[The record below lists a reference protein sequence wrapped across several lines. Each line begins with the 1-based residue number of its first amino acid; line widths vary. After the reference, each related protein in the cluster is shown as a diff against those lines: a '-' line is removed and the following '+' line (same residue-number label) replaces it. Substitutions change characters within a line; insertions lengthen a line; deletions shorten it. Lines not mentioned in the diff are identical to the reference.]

1 MILRSK
7 SRGPYDENALLR
19 SRGSARGP
27 LESSLWKPQA
37 VTCTFEHD
45 LVAKFAGHQPR
56 DIMVTRSGIVL
67 AYSTYIATI
76 DYCAPLE
83 QQQTMMA
90 DTHIAEYFFFPLFK
104 RKRSGSLS
112 IYSRTSLTL
121 VLDMLRTDTTA
132 LETLTRFPPFSEPQ
146 QQSTSAEAPMRQ
158 GLCDLFR
165 SSAAAGS
172 AITTDGHENTSAGS
186 VEEATLRHRAS
197 ELSNA
202 SAGTGTSRWRWP
214 LRRMNTNA
222 SNLAVPDDAVDTG
235 DFEVSR
241 RAELDKFID
250 ELDRTFLTVD
260 DRKMLRKIER
270 LYHTTIRQRL
280 PESSLSSEEADRA
293 NSSWTALATAK
304 QGGLPASPSSRTTTD
319 VLSASSANLPAL
331 RLRGGGRRTT
341 LPSPPPRMQLPDD
354 ARIDATAWWLA
365 GGRESRHGRLPTIG
379 ELRVR
384 KEVEQANRS
393 KVGFF
398 GTLLGIRS
406 VGRVALKGEEVAKAE
421 EVVNGLWARM
431 SNWVIMVMRLWAQK
445 LRAKL
450 QVCTA
455 ALDHVEAVAQTRI
468 TDQNGRSSGVTAAPK
483 AKLLVLDMI
492 TKRWKHQQSHQRA
505 ERKLSRLRSG
515 QVLEP
520 SEP

>member
-1 MILRSK
+1 
-7 SRGPYDENALLR
+7 
-19 SRGSARGP
+19 
-27 LESSLWKPQA
+27 
-37 VTCTFEHD
+37 
-45 LVAKFAGHQPR
+45 
-56 DIMVTRSGIVL
+56 
-67 AYSTYIATI
+67 
-76 DYCAPLE
+76 
-83 QQQTMMA
+83 
-90 DTHIAEYFFFPLFK
+90 
-104 RKRSGSLS
+104 
-112 IYSRTSLTL
+112 
-121 VLDMLRTDTTA
+121 
-132 LETLTRFPPFSEPQ
+132 
-146 QQSTSAEAPMRQ
+146 MRQ

>member
-1 MILRSK
+1 MILRSKSK

-27 LESSLWKPQA
+27 LESSLWKQQA

-56 DIMVTRSGIVL
+56 DIMVTRPGIVL
-67 AYSTYIATI
+67 AYSTYKATI
-76 DYCAPLE
+76 DYCASLE

-90 DTHIAEYFFFPLFK
+90 DTHTAEYFFFPLFK
-104 RKRSGSLS
+104 RSGSLS
-112 IYSRTSLTL
+112 IYSQTSLTL

-132 LETLTRFPPFSEPQ
+132 PETLTRFPPFSEPQ
-146 QQSTSAEAPMRQ
+146 QQSTSPEAPMCQ
-158 GLCDLFR
+158 GLCNLFR

-172 AITTDGHENTSAGS
+172 STNADGRDNTSAGS
-186 VEEATLRHRAS
+186 VEEATIRHRAS

-214 LRRMNTNA
+214 LRRTNTNA
-222 SNLAVPDDAVDTG
+222 SNLAVPDHAADTR

-241 RAELDKFID
+241 GAELDKFID

-260 DRKMLRKIER
+260 DRKILRKIER

-280 PESSLSSEEADRA
+280 PESSHSSEGADRA
-293 NSSWTALATAK
+293 NSSRTALATAK
-304 QGGLPASPSSRTTTD
+304 QGGLPASPSSRTITD

-341 LPSPPPRMQLPDD
+341 LPSPPPRMRLPDD

-365 GGRESRHGRLPTIG
+365 GGRKSRHGRLPTIG

-421 EVVNGLWARM
+421 EVVNGLMGADEQVGH
-431 SNWVIMVMRLWAQK
+431 NGDEVMG
-445 LRAKL
+445 AK
-450 QVCTA
+450 A
-455 ALDHVEAVAQTRI
+455 ASKAASVHSSPRSR
-468 TDQNGRSSGVTAAPK
+468 RSSGSDSHHGSKRSQQRRGSGPKGEATGIGHDHEAMEAP
-483 AKLLVLDMI
+483 
-492 TKRWKHQQSHQRA
+492 A
-505 ERKLSRLRSG
+505 ESPTSGGKLSRLRSG